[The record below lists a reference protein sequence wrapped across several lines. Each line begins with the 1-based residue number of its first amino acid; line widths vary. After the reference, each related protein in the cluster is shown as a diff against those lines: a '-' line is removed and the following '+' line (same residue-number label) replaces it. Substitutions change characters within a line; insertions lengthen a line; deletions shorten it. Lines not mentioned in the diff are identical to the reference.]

1 MRKLG
6 MHVEISLVV
15 LVRGEQIVL
24 LRTIKNLLKVANTM
38 IDESVQRGRR
48 KLDKEFNDCRIWN
61 ERMVT

>member
-38 IDESVQRGRR
+38 IDESVQRERK
-48 KLDKEFNDCRIWN
+48 KLDKEFNDCREYGMRGW
-61 ERMVT
+61 